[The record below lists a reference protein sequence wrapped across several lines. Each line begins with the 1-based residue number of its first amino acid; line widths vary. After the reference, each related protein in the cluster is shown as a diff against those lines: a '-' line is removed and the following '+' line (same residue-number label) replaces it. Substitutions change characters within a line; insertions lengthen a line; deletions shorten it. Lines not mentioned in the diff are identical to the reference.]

1 MPLFPTE
8 PGKEKLE
15 NIRRTERNHLEAG
28 ASHAP
33 QKQYLSFRLNDA
45 WYALSVDRLV
55 EVLPLPKI
63 TRIPKVSAHVLGVMN
78 FRGEVLSAIDL
89 KQLFGLP
96 KLTLDSDATIIV
108 VEHDKVRTGLL
119 VEGIGDFVS
128 LSQDDLT
135 EEPVLAEK
143 SQPTFFEGAAH
154 WGDILVSIVRLE
166 GVWWLPVELQ

>member
-1 MPLFPTE
+1 MPHFPTE

-15 NIRRTERNHLEAG
+15 NIRRTERNNRDPG

-33 QKQYLSFRLNDA
+33 QKQYLNFRLNVA

-63 TRIPKVSAHVLGVMN
+63 TRVPNVSDHVLGVMN

-96 KLTLDSDATIIV
+96 KLTLESDATIIV

-119 VEGIGDFVS
+119 VDGVGELVS

-154 WGDILVSIVRLE
+154 WGDILVSIIRLE
-166 GVWWLPVELQ
+166 GFWWLPVELQ